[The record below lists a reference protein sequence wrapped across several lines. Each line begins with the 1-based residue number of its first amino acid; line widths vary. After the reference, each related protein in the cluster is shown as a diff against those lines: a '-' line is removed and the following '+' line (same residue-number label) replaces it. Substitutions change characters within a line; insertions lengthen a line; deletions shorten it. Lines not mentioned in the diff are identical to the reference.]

1 MKHSK
6 KIVGIMLAIFLLA
19 QFIGLGIVYYDHV
32 NLQESSADNLVF
44 LEPDVE
50 APVSDTNMPFF
61 FIILILIGTGIAL
74 LIIKFNLNWIWRIWF
89 LLAVLGALTFAF
101 APFVGEGIA
110 FLIALVFAIWKV
122 FRDNFWVH
130 TGTELFIYGGIATL
144 VFPWFNLQ
152 SVSILLILIAIYD
165 AYAVWKS
172 KHMITLAK
180 SQSKAKVFAGLL
192 VPYSIK
198 RKKKVKRKG
207 PPVKVRVAMLG
218 GGDIAFPL
226 IFAGIVMKDVGL
238 WQSLLIPLFAMGG
251 LAYLLWF
258 GSEKKF
264 YPAMP
269 FIGVGCFVGLGVVWI
284 LQMLI

>member
-1 MKHSK
+1 
-6 KIVGIMLAIFLLA
+6 
-19 QFIGLGIVYYDHV
+19 
-32 NLQESSADNLVF
+32 
-44 LEPDVE
+44 
-50 APVSDTNMPFF
+50 
-61 FIILILIGTGIAL
+61 
-74 LIIKFNLNWIWRIWF
+74 
-89 LLAVLGALTFAF
+89 
-101 APFVGEGIA
+101 
-110 FLIALVFAIWKV
+110 
-122 FRDNFWVH
+122 
-130 TGTELFIYGGIATL
+130 
-144 VFPWFNLQ
+144 
-152 SVSILLILIAIYD
+152 
-165 AYAVWKS
+165 
-172 KHMITLAK
+172 MITLAK